1 MFCSFVNV
9 PNKMLSSS
17 RCVILMFYVFMYRM
31 TSSATCEQIYST
43 LKIDMD
49 TAEKS
54 KQWPFSCYVVAKE
67 MKGSYSGLSQCS
79 SQIFGLHLV
88 EKMSSE
94 KVLCWKI
101 LSFKALIE
109 V

>member
-1 MFCSFVNV
+1 
-9 PNKMLSSS
+9 
-17 RCVILMFYVFMYRM
+17 MYRM

-67 MKGSYSGLSQCS
+67 MKGSYSGL
-79 SQIFGLHLV
+79 
-88 EKMSSE
+88 
-94 KVLCWKI
+94 
-101 LSFKALIE
+101 
-109 V
+109 